1 MQPEAGK
8 VARPLA
14 EIDLP
19 IGTAKVVEYHWDGL
33 LDFVGPTPTHYRIDY
48 ALISRGKERSARFFH
63 HSRQHEFDTL
73 GQIFVIPPGHR
84 MQVFGYCRRA
94 SSIVCEIEPTAVHTW
109 LNETVSWNESQ
120 LRECLNITNSRLR
133 APLTRLKAELLDPGL
148 AAPELCEALARELAI
163 ELARYCREVHTHK
176 ALGSLANWRLRII
189 DERINRSG
197 PLPRLPELADLCGLS
212 VRQLTRGFRISRRCT
227 LGEYI
232 ACRQMD
238 RAKALLNSSTNIKEV
253 AYATGYASASN
264 FSIAFQR
271 LNGMSPKHYRE
282 SIASTNRRNARHGP
296 PRPIV

>member
-8 VARPLA
+8 VARSLA

-163 ELARYCREVHTHK
+163 ELARYCREVHTRS
-176 ALGSLANWRLRII
+176 ALGGLANWRLRII

-238 RAKALLNSSTNIKEV
+238 RAKVLLNSGTHIKEV

-264 FSIAFQR
+264 FSTAFQR
-271 LNGMSPKHYRE
+271 LSGMSPKRYRE
-282 SIASTNRRNARHGP
+282 SIAVGERRRS
-296 PRPIV
+296 